1 MSVLLMSHE
10 SSFKHLTP
18 PGHPERADRLDAV
31 LRGVH
36 AASTPVTEMVAP
48 AIDGELLRA
57 IHSNDYVAEVERF
70 CRAGGGGLDP
80 DTFVVPESFEA
91 ALHAAGAGPAAVD
104 ALRGGSLDAAFVAV
118 RPPGHHAERSGAM
131 GFCLFNNIAVTA
143 AYLRIQG
150 ERVAIVDWDVHH
162 GNGTQNTFYDEP
174 DVLYVSIHESP
185 FYPGTGWIEDQG
197 SGRGLGTT
205 VNVPLPGGTSADSYR
220 VAFGRIVV
228 PVVEQFDPDWMLIS
242 NGYDAHM
249 ADPLGGMM
257 LESVDYGEMA
267 GWAVGLVP
275 KGRVVALLEGGYDL
289 DALTDASRE
298 TVDGL
303 GGELTSVSW
312 PTTAAGAAA
321 EAIDRATEGLARHW
335 ELR

>member
-1 MSVLLMSHE
+1 MPVLLVSHE
-10 SSFKHLTP
+10 SSLEHLTP
-18 PGHPERADRLDAV
+18 SDHPERVDRLVAV
-31 LRGVH
+31 LRGVR
-36 AASTPVTEMVAP
+36 AARNPVTEMVAP
-48 AIDGELLRA
+48 AVDSDLLRVV
-57 IHSNDYVAEVERF
+57 HSSDYVTEVERF
-70 CRAGGGGLDP
+70 CRAGGGSLDV
-80 DTFVVPESFEA
+80 DTFVVPASFRA

-143 AYLRIQG
+143 AYLQQQG

-174 DVLYVSIHESP
+174 DVLYVSLHESP
-185 FYPGTGWIEDQG
+185 FYPGTGWVEDQG
-197 SGRGLGTT
+197 TRSGMGTT
-205 VNVPLPGGTSADSYR
+205 VNIPLPSGTSADSYR

-228 PVVEQFDPDWMLIS
+228 PVVEQFEPDWILIS
-242 NGYDAHM
+242 NGYDAHA

-257 LESVDYGEMA
+257 LRSVDYREMA
-267 GWAVGLVP
+267 SWAVGLVP
-275 KGRVVALLEGGYDL
+275 KARVIALLEGGYNL
-289 DALTDASRE
+289 DALTDASSE

-303 GGELTSVSW
+303 GGPLSSPSW
-312 PTTAAGAAA
+312 PTTATGAAA